1 MDFLKK
7 LAINDDDKSS
17 SPAHRPGQGLGLVD
31 LEPVAKPTHGTQH
44 FVDKVSNALNED
56 KPHMT
61 GVNESSRV
69 HDKILTV
76 LGHSQPPLSHS
87 PAPASSHEGSLV
99 DKFANALGNSSSS
112 HSTSPPKAKEEHL
125 FGKLSNVLGHSTPPP
140 PPPAPKHDGILG
152 KIEGL
157 VGNVTKDKTPAKPQT
172 LSDKINGVLGG
183 GSKGEQD
190 EDLLDKAIDFVQEHV
205 LREGQ
210 QKSESAIEQLKDKQ
224 IANAIRHQFKSV
236 TGKELPSMNLPGHG
250 KDGK

>member
-7 LAINDDDKSS
+7 LTINDDDKSS
-17 SPAHRPGQGLGLVD
+17 SPAHNQPVQGLV
-31 LEPVAKPTHGTQH
+31 EPVAKPTHGTQH
-44 FVDKVSNALNED
+44 FVDKVSNALNEE
-56 KPHMT
+56 KPHIT

-69 HDKILTV
+69 HDKISTL

-87 PAPASSHEGSLV
+87 PAPASSHEGSL
-99 DKFANALGNSSSS
+99 K
-112 HSTSPPKAKEEHL
+112 EHL
-125 FGKLSNVLGHSTPPP
+125 LGKLSNVLGHSTAPP

-152 KIEGL
+152 KIEGV

-172 LSDKINGVLGG
+172 LSDKINGVFGG